1 MKPTDWIIYGV
12 SFVLLVLFIIA
23 GSLAMITIL

>member
-1 MKPTDWIIYGV
+1 MKPTDWIIYVV

>member
-23 GSLAMITIL
+23 GSLAMIAII

>member
-23 GSLAMITIL
+23 GSLAMIAIL

>member
-1 MKPTDWIIYGV
+1 MKPLDWIIYGV

-23 GSLAMITIL
+23 GSLAMIAIL

>member
-1 MKPTDWIIYGV
+1 MTPLDWIIYAV

-23 GSLAMITIL
+23 GSLAMIAIL